1 MKNVAKIIGA
11 VVLIAFMASC
21 GSAPAPKPEKE
32 PTKPV
37 VVKPVKPQPI
47 IVNHKNYL
55 FGKEPPNW
63 VTMTIQELEG
73 SAEFKDFYV
82 YVGEATGKSQQ
93 GAELVAKNFSGLAAF
108 TTYMNQRVQN
118 IFVGA
123 QAGDQDK
130 VETYMENVVKTMSDA
145 TFSGFRQVENY
156 WVEYQYPDQSETTF
170 MVKILFTI
178 EKAQVKKLLNAE
190 LDKQAEDT
198 PEKKTTKDTVR
209 KLIEGNLPALEQ

>member
-1 MKNVAKIIGA
+1 MKIVAKIIGA

-21 GSAPAPKPEKE
+21 GSAPAPQPEVAKPASI
-32 PTKPV
+32 KPAAPR
-37 VVKPVKPQPI
+37 PV

-55 FGKEPPNW
+55 FGKEPPEW
-63 VTMTIQELEG
+63 VTLTIQELED
-73 SAEFKDFYV
+73 SPKYKDFYV

-93 GAELVAKNFSGLAAF
+93 GAELAAKNFGGLAAF

-145 TFSGFRQVENY
+145 TFSGFRQVESY
-156 WVEYQYPDQSETTF
+156 WVEYQYPDQAETTF
-170 MVKILFTI
+170 IVKILFTI
-178 EKAQVKKLLNAE
+178 EKAQVKKLLNE
-190 LDKQAEDT
+190 VLDKQTEDT